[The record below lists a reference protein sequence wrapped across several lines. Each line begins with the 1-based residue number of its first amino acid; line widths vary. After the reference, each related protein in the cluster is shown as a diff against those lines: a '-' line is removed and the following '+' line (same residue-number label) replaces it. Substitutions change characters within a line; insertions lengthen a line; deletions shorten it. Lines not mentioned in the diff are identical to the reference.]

1 MAITEL
7 ISRGFMSSTSDRKP
21 SAAQRFCALCLIVGQ
36 LLMLAEAS
44 AQVAPAKPRPNPADP
59 AASVPALA
67 YVSPLARY
75 RWWADDP
82 SVDWREANDRVQRIG
97 GWRTYAREAQAP
109 QTANEAPE
117 TREVRTPEMA
127 ASGARHA
134 APTK

>member
-1 MAITEL
+1 
-7 ISRGFMSSTSDRKP
+7 MSTTSHRKP
-21 SAAQRFCALCLIVGQ
+21 GAAQRFCALCLIVGQ

-75 RWWADDP
+75 RRWADDA

-97 GWRTYAREAQAP
+97 GWRTYAREARDPRESNQ
-109 QTANEAPE
+109 APE
-117 TREVRTPEMA
+117 TREVPTPEMA
-127 ASGARHA
+127 ASGAHHA

>member
-1 MAITEL
+1 
-7 ISRGFMSSTSDRKP
+7 MSSTSDRKP
-21 SAAQRFCALCLIVGQ
+21 SAAQRFYALFLIVGQ
-36 LLMLAEAS
+36 LLLLAQAR
-44 AQVAPAKPRPNPADP
+44 AQVAPTKLRANPADP

-97 GWRTYAREAQAP
+97 GWRTYAREARDPRESNQ
-109 QTANEAPE
+109 APE
-117 TREVRTPEMA
+117 TREVPTPEMA
-127 ASGARHA
+127 ASGAHHA